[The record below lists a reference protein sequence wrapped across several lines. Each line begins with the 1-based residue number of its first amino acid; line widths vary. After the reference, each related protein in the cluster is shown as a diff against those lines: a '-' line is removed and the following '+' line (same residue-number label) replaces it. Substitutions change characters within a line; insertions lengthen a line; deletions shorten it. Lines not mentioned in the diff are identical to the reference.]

1 MNDHQFVKRW
11 EDIKEKGRLR
21 YSLNQGLKY
30 GVFLTVLMASMDTFK
45 GVPFAV
51 AFFSLTTL
59 VKLLIFSVFGIF
71 VFATFMWW
79 LNSYFYKKMKK

>member
-21 YSLNQGLKY
+21 YALNQGLKY
-30 GVFLTVLMASMDTFK
+30 GVFLTVLMALMDTFK
-45 GVPFAV
+45 GVSFAV

-59 VKLLIFSVFGIF
+59 VKLLIFSIFGVF

-79 LNSYFYKKMKK
+79 LNSYFYKKIKK